1 MRRLSM
7 NKKVILPLLFALSL
21 TSLTS
26 CNDEPAQSGTTVDKP
41 TSNYDPDADP
51 FVTKVDVK
59 SSPDKLSYFEG
70 EKIDLTGLRFDAAW
84 IINGEKELI
93 TDMIGDDLDSYSPSG
108 ELKASDKELV
118 CTIGG
123 FNFSFDITVQTK
135 EVGDIFLTLADGEFF
150 DGTKTMK
157 MNEGDSLP
165 SIKLEGKEGWY
176 FFDEKGEIHYFYED
190 SEFVMPSYSITLYPI
205 IFDQQMSC
213 LPRFSSNN
221 TWYPVYSR
229 EEGGPV
235 QAGDFDNTS
244 EGLSD
249 NRVKYTVF
257 PIASGNGIVGNN
269 GIHLKNN
276 ATFFVKFKFTF
287 AEGDPLDFNF
297 YIDDNGNQLLR
308 KDNIMIS
315 QDNPSYEYLTY
326 NDYLR
331 MDVSKSFVMEFNE
344 AISVNTSFYL
354 ECQLAD
360 IVKE

>member
-1 MRRLSM
+1 M

-70 EKIDLTGLRFDAAW
+70 EKIDLTGLRFDATW

-93 TDMIGDDLDSYSPSG
+93 TDMIGADLDSYSPSG

-157 MNEGDSLP
+157 MEEGDPLP
-165 SIKLEGKEGWY
+165 PIKLEGKEGWY
-176 FFDEKGEIHYFYED
+176 FFDEKEEIHYFYED

-249 NRVKYTVF
+249 N
-257 PIASGNGIVGNN
+257 S
-269 GIHLKNN
+269 
-276 ATFFVKFKFTF
+276 
-287 AEGDPLDFNF
+287 
-297 YIDDNGNQLLR
+297 GNQLLR